1 MEFHMIIFGLTLTGL
16 IWIFLFG
23 ALSGYIASGVIGVKN
38 LGFIATAIIGV
49 IGAFIGNFLLSLIGI
64 HFWGLIGS
72 IFTSVLG
79 ASLLMLV
86 IGKTKN

>member
-1 MEFHMIIFGLTLTGL
+1 MIIFGLTLTGL

-23 ALSGYIASGVIGVKN
+23 ALAGYIASGVIGVKD
-38 LGFIATAIIGV
+38 LGFIATTIIGI
-49 IGAFIGNFLLSLIGI
+49 IGAFIGNFLLGLIGL

-72 IFTSVLG
+72 IVTSVLG

-86 IGKTKN
+86 VGKAKN